1 LNKEGTTVVM
11 VTHSRTDAGHA
22 RRVINVLDGHVVAEG
37 LRPEGEANVRP
48 FNSVAA

>member
-1 LNKEGTTVVM
+1 M

-37 LRPEGEANVRP
+37 LRPEG
-48 FNSVAA
+48 SVTAFASAAA